1 MSNGQVVRVDAKIKS
16 ENTDEPAQGAPEA
29 LREDLRA
36 LAAFEYRTA
45 LKLCGSCQD
54 YHATFGYGRLAGTK
68 KGMVTDSAA
77 LASLLAG
84 YGKPGVRVLI
94 AASAD
99 AGLCALTAGV
109 LAQSKPAITIADL
122 CATPLAVCRF
132 FAGMHGFDINT
143 LQLDVAQMPI
153 PGQYDLVLAHNV
165 VSFIP
170 PALHA
175 AFFRNL
181 HDALAGGGTFILGNR
196 VRPRPQDRDDKLA
209 IGKHGRMIEA
219 LRTKGIAL
227 PEDETVFGKRLEAL
241 DRERYERPEG
251 TLDLER
257 MEANFAAAGFAIRER
272 QDDYRQ
278 GKYPKAVNPNDRA
291 VTHFFAAQ
299 RID

>member
-1 MSNGQVVRVDAKIKS
+1 M
-16 ENTDEPAQGAPEA
+16 TDDKTTAPAQGASGA
-29 LREDLRA
+29 LHEDQLA
-36 LAAFEYRTA
+36 LAAFEYQTA
-45 LKLCGSCQD
+45 LKLCGGCQD

-68 KGMVTDSAA
+68 KGMVTDSEA

-84 YGKPGVRVLI
+84 YGKPGLRVLI

-99 AGLCALTAGV
+99 AGLCALAAGV
-109 LAQSKPAITIADL
+109 LAASKPAITIADL
-122 CATPLAVCRF
+122 CATPLAVCRY
-132 FAGMHGFDINT
+132 FAGMHGFEVNT
-143 LQLDVAQMPI
+143 LQMDVARTPF
-153 PGQYDLVLAHNV
+153 PGQFDVVLAHNV

-181 HDALAGGGTFILGNR
+181 RDALVSGGTFILGNR
-196 VRPRPQDRDDKLA
+196 VRPRPQDRDDAQA

-219 LRTKGIAL
+219 LHAKGIAL
-227 PEDETVFGKRLEAL
+227 PEDEARFRKRLEAL

-257 MEANFAAAGFAIRER
+257 METNFAAAGFAIRER

-278 GKYPKAVNPNDRA
+278 GKYPKAVNPKDRA